1 MKHKEKIKM
10 IQPIIRIG
18 TRKSPL
24 AMAQTIETAEML
36 KQAWPELREEGAIE
50 IVKMQTSGDRIQDRH
65 LLEVGGKGLFTRE
78 IDEAML
84 EGKIDIGVNSMKDVP
99 TQLAQGQILGCVLE
113 REDVHDVFISPHA
126 KIPEKLPHGAK
137 VGTASLRR
145 QALLK
150 NIRPDLEITLL
161 RGNVQTRLKKI
172 EAGEADGTFLALAGL
187 KRLGLASQISFGK
200 MKIEDFLPAPAQ
212 GAVGITCRANDEK
225 ILKYLA
231 PLHHKETEYQI
242 LAERGFLKGLDGSCR
257 TPIAAYGQIKG
268 DEILLEGWIAKPN
281 GQMVIKKQGSAPLE
295 EAEDLG
301 LQLAQSV
308 REAIGDLEA
317 FLKAE

>member
-1 MKHKEKIKM
+1 MSQKV
-10 IQPIIRIG
+10 IRIG

-24 AMAQTIETAEML
+24 AMAQTLDVMEKL
-36 KQAWPELREEGAIE
+36 KQAWPELREDGAIE
-50 IVKMQTSGDRIQDRH
+50 IVKMETSGDKIQDRH

-84 EGKIDIGVNSMKDVP
+84 EGRIDMGVNSMKDVP
-99 TQLAQGQILGCVLE
+99 TYLAEGQILGCILE

-126 KIPEKLPHGAK
+126 KTPEKLPLNAT

-150 NIRPDLEITLL
+150 ALRPDINITLL
-161 RGNVQTRLKKI
+161 RGNVQTRMNKI

-187 KRLGLASQISFGK
+187 NRLGLSTQISFGK
-200 MKIEDFLPAPAQ
+200 MKLEDFLPAPAQ
-212 GAVGITCRANDEK
+212 GAVGITCRKDDTD
-225 ILKYLA
+225 ILNFLA

-257 TPIAAYGQIKG
+257 TPIAAYAQIKG
-268 DEILLEGWIAKPN
+268 HEILLEGWLAKPN
-281 GQMVIKKQGSAPLE
+281 GQIILKKQGSAPIE
-295 EAEDLG
+295 EAEALG
-301 LQLAQSV
+301 LKLAASI
-308 REAIGDLEA
+308 REVVGDLEA
-317 FLKAE
+317 FLQ